1 MQLKLTCPRG
11 KIGVREAIFS
21 QEDSLLSGTVCWNES
36 GLAHEE
42 YRRLPAVPERVQNW
56 RTQSGL
62 FPKEFS
68 IPFQTRSSEEQTLP
82 FRTG

>member
-11 KIGVREAIFS
+11 KIGVREAIFY

-42 YRRLPAVPERVQNW
+42 YRRLPAVPERVQKAAYFLRN
-56 RTQSGL
+56 L
-62 FPKEFS
+62 V
-68 IPFQTRSSEEQTLP
+68 ISSKNHVSNVSLYV
-82 FRTG
+82 